1 MRQKSWRKILIIL
14 SLNYLLVIVLFLWLL
29 LPKVDNTSYKLTNNL
44 QLPVYSKVK
53 VKDLITSMKGKVI
66 TNKTINTDKL
76 GEQEVTFI
84 YKSDKGQKK
93 LGKFKIEIVDNEEPL
108 IWLSDSYSVKVGSK
122 IDLEKEILCADNY
135 DEKPTCKIKGK
146 YDINTPGKYN
156 LTYIATDSS
165 HNEEKINF
173 TLNVYQPVSTVPT
186 TKEEQLPPLVTTFQE
201 VVENH
206 KTKNTEIGID
216 VSKWQKE
223 IDFKKVKEEGA
234 SFVMI
239 RVGSQQGV
247 NGKYILDPYFKKNI
261 ENAIKN
267 NLKVGGYFY
276 SYASSNK
283 EAKKQANW
291 VLKQIKNYDISLP
304 IAFDWEC
311 YNDFNA
317 MELSLFGLNEIA
329 ETFLERIEQ
338 EGYKGMLYGSKNYL
352 NAIWKYHNHDVWLAH
367 YTKQTDYTSDYIMW
381 QLCQNGQIDGINGL
395 VDIDILYQN
404 NK

>member
-1 MRQKSWRKILIIL
+1 MRQKGWRKILIII

-135 DEKPTCKIKGK
+135 DEKPICKIKGK

-165 HNEEKINF
+165 HNEEKVNF

-247 NGKYILDPYFKKNI
+247 NGEYILDPYFKKNI

-291 VLKQIKNYDISLP
+291 VLKQIKDYDISLP

>member
-1 MRQKSWRKILIIL
+1 MRQKSWRKILIII

-84 YKSDKGQKK
+84 YKSDKGKKK

-165 HNEEKINF
+165 HNEEKVNF

-247 NGKYILDPYFKKNI
+247 NGEYILDPYFKKNI

-291 VLKQIKNYDISLP
+291 VLKQIKDYDISLP

>member
-1 MRQKSWRKILIIL
+1 MRQKGWRKILIII

-135 DEKPTCKIKGK
+135 DEKPICKIKGK

-165 HNEEKINF
+165 HNEEKVNF

-223 IDFKKVKEEGA
+223 IDFKKVKEAGA
-234 SFVMI
+234 SFVMV
-239 RVGSQQGV
+239 RVGSQEGV
-247 NGKYILDPYFKKNI
+247 NGEYILDPYFKKNI

-291 VLKQIKNYDISLP
+291 VLKQIKDYDISLP

-317 MELSLFGLNEIA
+317 MELSLFGLNKIA

-352 NAIWKYHNHDVWLAH
+352 NAIWKYHNYDIWLAH

-381 QLCQNGQIDGINGL
+381 QLSQNGQIDGINGL

>member
-1 MRQKSWRKILIIL
+1 MRQKGWRKILIII

-135 DEKPTCKIKGK
+135 DEKPTCKVKGK
-146 YDINTPGKYN
+146 YDINTPDKYN

-165 HNEEKINF
+165 HNEEKVNF

-223 IDFKKVKEEGA
+223 IDFKKVKEAGA
-234 SFVMI
+234 SFVMV

-247 NGKYILDPYFKKNI
+247 NGEYILDPYFKKNI

-291 VLKQIKNYDISLP
+291 VLKQIKDYDISLP

-317 MELSLFGLNEIA
+317 MELSLFGLNKIA

>member
-1 MRQKSWRKILIIL
+1 MRQKGWRKILIII

-135 DEKPTCKIKGK
+135 DEKPICKIKGK

-165 HNEEKINF
+165 HNEEKVNF

-223 IDFKKVKEEGA
+223 IDFKKVKEAGA
-234 SFVMI
+234 SFVMV

-247 NGKYILDPYFKKNI
+247 NGEYILDPYFKKNI

-291 VLKQIKNYDISLP
+291 VLKQIKDYDISLP

-317 MELSLFGLNEIA
+317 MELSLFGLNKIA

-352 NAIWKYHNHDVWLAH
+352 NAIWKYHNYDIWLAH

-381 QLCQNGQIDGINGL
+381 QLSQNGQIDGINGL